1 MKMDIT
7 IGKNDRVN
15 IGDFSGT
22 EPNIQITL
30 KDVDINKGEEISNVL
45 SDLCSVIY
53 TKEFINFINEME
65 YLVKVNKN
73 VLTYRDEVE
82 KSNINEEH
90 KKLFDRLCELV
101 GE

>member
-1 MKMDIT
+1 
-7 IGKNDRVN
+7 
-15 IGDFSGT
+15 
-22 EPNIQITL
+22 
-30 KDVDINKGEEISNVL
+30 
-45 SDLCSVIY
+45 
-53 TKEFINFINEME
+53 ME

>member
-7 IGKNDRVN
+7 IGKTDRVN
-15 IGDFSGT
+15 IGDFSGV

-30 KDVDINKGEEISNVL
+30 KDVDINKSEEISNVL
-45 SDLCSVIY
+45 SDLCSLLY
-53 TKEFINFINEME
+53 AKEFVKSVNEME
-65 YLVKVNKN
+65 CLVKVNKN

-82 KSNINEEH
+82 NSDINKQH
-90 KKLFDRLCELV
+90 KELFDKLSMLV

>member
-15 IGDFSGT
+15 IGDFSGV

-30 KDVDINKGEEISNVL
+30 KDVDINKSEEVSNIL
-45 SDLCSVIY
+45 SDLCSVLY
-53 TKEFINFINEME
+53 AKEFINSVNEME
-65 YLVKVNKN
+65 CLVKINKN
-73 VLTYRDEVE
+73 VLSYRDEVE
-82 KSNINEEH
+82 NSNINKEH
-90 KKLFDRLCELV
+90 KELFDKLSKLV